1 MSNNWIVDKRVLSGL
16 DISTISGMTSSFA
29 SLCRLENEIKKTET
43 ELVKAQERCDVLAE
57 KLLDLRNQKK
67 EYEAQQIAEAYF
79 KSGKS
84 LSEVMTFLQP

>member
-1 MSNNWIVDKRVLSGL
+1 MARKK
-16 DISTISGMTSSFA
+16 
-29 SLCRLENEIKKTET
+29 SLNSIENEIKKTEA

-67 EYEAQQIAEAYF
+67 EYEAQQIVKAYF